1 MTEALQRDEVVELLK
16 SLGSDQD
23 EVVLAAARELHA
35 RVTAADTAWDDLLAA
50 DQTDDAAAD
59 AEVDADVDA
68 DQPAPAEP
76 PAEATGNNAETLA
89 LLDKLLAKPG
99 ISDDFRAELNGYK
112 TDIAE
117 GEFEESDHRYIRA
130 LHKRLMPKGR

>member
-68 DQPAPAEP
+68 DP
-76 PAEATGNNAETLA
+76 PAEAAGNNAETLA
-89 LLDKLLAKPG
+89 LLDNLLAKPR